1 MNNIINMLQNSNPLG
16 FNNRKSLDDY
26 ENYDISEEH
35 HKKINI
41 DMQDILNH
49 SDNDIEFD
57 IENIQELKDDL
68 YNEENDANDDIMMIM
83 MRKGGREEGTP
94 QRQRHRVRR

>member
-1 MNNIINMLQNSNPLG
+1 MPQNSNPLG

-68 YNEENDANDDIMMIM
+68 YDNDDDDTNNDDNDDNHNDNDDNDDNNVELV
-83 MRKGGREEGTP
+83 EEF
-94 QRQRHRVRR
+94 